1 MQLDAEKGD
10 TNLPYAGRRDLSLGK
25 KLILSEFG
33 LPGQIKKE
41 LAAYLVT
48 SLIRGGICG
57 GSQLWCFVL

>member
-10 TNLPYAGRRDLSLGK
+10 TNLSYTGRSSLSLGK

-33 LPGQIKKE
+33 LPCQVKKE
-41 LAAYLVT
+41 LAANLVT

-57 GSQLWCFVL
+57 GSQLLS